1 MTTAETTSELKTR
14 IQTQMKDALRAK
26 NKQRLG
32 TLRLAFSEIRKVE
45 IDERI
50 DVDDDR
56 VILILDKM
64 IKQRRDS
71 QSQYEKA
78 QRQELADQE
87 RFEIEVLTEFLP
99 QQLDAAEIDNLI
111 EEAIAQTGAASMRE
125 MGKVMGIIRPRV
137 QGRVDMSVISQMV
150 KARLSQG
157 LPRE

>member
-157 LPRE
+157 LTQE

>member
-1 MTTAETTSELKTR
+1 MSTAETNSELKTR
-14 IQTQMKDALRAK
+14 IQTEMKDALRAK

-56 VILILDKM
+56 VIGILDKM

-99 QQLDAAEIDNLI
+99 QQLDVGEIDNLI
-111 EEAIAQTGAASMRE
+111 EEAIAQTGAASMQE
-125 MGKVMGIIRPRV
+125 MGKVMGIIRPKA
-137 QGRVDMSVISQMV
+137 QGRVDMSVISQKV
-150 KARLSQG
+150 KARLS
-157 LPRE
+157 